1 MGEKKDTQM
10 TPIATVIIPY
20 IEGVSYCIKRTLT
33 KRGIQTVFRTVQ
45 MLGCLLMKVKPTLTD
60 LDKKGVIY
68 QVPCRDCSK
77 VYIGE
82 TATKLNTRLSEHKQ
96 HCRLLQPSKSAVAEH
111 AIVEDHN
118 IRL

>member
-1 MGEKKDTQM
+1 ML
-10 TPIATVIIPY
+10 
-20 IEGVSYCIKRTLT
+20 IEYRK
-33 KRGIQTVFRTVQ
+33 QTNWS
-45 MLGCLLMKVKPTLTD
+45 LTD

-82 TATKLNTRLSEHKQ
+82 TARKLNTRPSEHKR

-111 AIVEDHN
+111 AITEDHN
-118 IRL
+118 IDFDKSIVLANEQY